1 MWGDSPFLLC
11 IFTNHC
17 VCLMS
22 KSYENLLVSV
32 ILLVFGTKYAKIL
45 SYRYSNYFSI
55 LIVYANNLAIF

>member
-1 MWGDSPFLLC
+1 MRGGSSYFLC
-11 IFTNHC
+11 MFTNHC

-45 SYRYSNYFSI
+45 SYRYSNYYFI
-55 LIVYANNLAIF
+55 LIVYTDILAIF